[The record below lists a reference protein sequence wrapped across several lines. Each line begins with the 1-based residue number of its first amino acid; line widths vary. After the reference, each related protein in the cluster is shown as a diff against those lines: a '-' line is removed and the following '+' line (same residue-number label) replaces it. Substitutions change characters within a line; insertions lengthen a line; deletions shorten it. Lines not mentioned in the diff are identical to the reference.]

1 MELVAARA
9 EGNLVKEVAFWQ
21 DHLKD
26 LISAYRMH
34 MRLYDRDELL
44 RTSVQ
49 ALDTGDNTR
58 EMLAW
63 QVMVMV
69 DMMARAK

>member
-1 MELVAARA
+1 
-9 EGNLVKEVAFWQ
+9 
-21 DHLKD
+21 

-34 MRLYDRDELL
+34 MRFYDRDQLL

-58 EMLAW
+58 EMLCW